1 MERKAYSVFKAFKDA
16 KRFCRKPLED
26 VVSVNNIKEQLENVG
41 RFHLWRVITQLALF
55 NGSSHALS
63 DLSANSERTGSV
75 LITE

>member
-26 VVSVNNIKEQLENVG
+26 VVSVNNIKEQLENV
-41 RFHLWRVITQLALF
+41 HLWRVITQLTLF